1 MVVQS
6 AAEAITYPA
15 VGAEL
20 DIEGVSHAFDIDG
33 VALPVLDNVT
43 LSIAPGEFVAL
54 LGPSGS
60 GKSTVLNMIAS
71 LIRPTGGE
79 ILIDGKRVVAGKAT
93 PNVGYVFQRDT
104 LFPWRTVGDNIG
116 YGLELSGVPASER
129 KERIAE
135 CVAQAGLKGFENAY
149 PSALSGGMRQRAAL
163 MRTLIVEPQI
173 LLMDEPFG
181 ALDAQT
187 REVMQDLVLSVVAQE
202 GTTILFVTHDVEEAL
217 YLGSRVVLMSPHPGR
232 IDTIYDVPLPK
243 TRNVMMR
250 VDPRFLTLKRQVM
263 ERVRET
269 VGLSLDRSA
278 LGSTGAEASARPNS

>member
-1 MVVQS
+1 MTKSIEISRLFKSFAGKRHSTLVLENVSLAIPAGEFLTIVGASGCGKSTLLRIIAGLEAADSGVILVGGKPINGPGVDRAVVFQDYSLFPWLTAKQNVLFSRRLAANTHDNLALERGAEEERAQKLISLVGLS
-6 AAEAITYPA
+6 AAE
-15 VGAEL
+15 
-20 DIEGVSHAFDIDG
+20 D
-33 VALPVLDNVT
+33 
-43 LSIAPGEFVAL
+43 
-54 LGPSGS
+54 
-60 GKSTVLNMIAS
+60 
-71 LIRPTGGE
+71 
-79 ILIDGKRVVAGKAT
+79 
-93 PNVGYVFQRDT
+93 
-104 LFPWRTVGDNIG
+104 
-116 YGLELSGVPASER
+116 
-129 KERIAE
+129 
-135 CVAQAGLKGFENAY
+135 AY
-149 PSALSGGMRQRAAL
+149 PSQLSGGMRQRIAIARAL
-163 MRTLIVEPQI
+163 MSKPAII
-173 LLMDEPFG
+173 LMDEPFG